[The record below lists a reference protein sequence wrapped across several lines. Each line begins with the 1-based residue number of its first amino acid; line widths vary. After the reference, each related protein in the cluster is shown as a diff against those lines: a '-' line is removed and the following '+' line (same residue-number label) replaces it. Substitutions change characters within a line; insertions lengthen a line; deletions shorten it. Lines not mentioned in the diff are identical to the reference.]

1 MRLSTQQGAAA
12 VLGISVVV
20 WCGSLG
26 VAGERG
32 VPPHLSR
39 PPDIST
45 ERLDHPRPEQDRSML
60 RQSEAVALANA
71 AAKRELGRSFDE
83 YELTAAV
90 FDPTGNSWSVT
101 FRPKQP
107 RVPSEGC
114 VVVFVHADTSA
125 TDIRRCS

>member
-1 MRLSTQQGAAA
+1 MRLPKKQGAAA
-12 VLGISVVV
+12 VLGISVAV

-45 ERLDHPRPEQDRSML
+45 ERLDRPRPEQDRPLL
-60 RQSEAVALANA
+60 RQSEAVALAKA
-71 AAKRELGRSFDE
+71 AAKQELGHSFDE
-83 YELTAAV
+83 FELTAAV
-90 FDPTGNSWSVT
+90 FDPTENSWSVT

-107 RVPSEGC
+107 RVLSEGC
-114 VVVFVHADTSA
+114 VVVFVRADTRA